1 MTEKFTWKE
10 RLGMA
15 AADLLMLLLGLYG
28 ALFSFLTAFP
38 LPVDEEF
45 LLPACVLAAMA
56 AAAVFS
62 LPRARYRL
70 PLVLLWLG
78 WMGWTVWNNFSDLVL
93 AALACAERVGA
104 VFARKLDLG
113 LVAPDFSQELSVLTV
128 AKRQE
133 VCTLLC
139 VLFLLLLAL
148 WLGWAVVRR
157 RSFWLGFW
165 GTFPILLVP
174 LSITVTPRWIPL
186 MALLLFWATG
196 VLTRLVKKDDPRGN
210 ARLTLAVL
218 PLTALLL
225 FLLGLALPEERYE
238 RAAWIPKARAEAL
251 DELSGMVRGVS
262 IPSGLTGL
270 AGGGAEADLRHAG
283 PLRYTGS
290 PVLRVESEITGHI
303 YLRGFSA
310 GKYTDRGWEQLS
322 ESTYDEMR
330 DGWSVEES
338 SPAWS
343 PQAASSQSDP
353 QIVYGVGSDRYSF
366 ISLPAF
372 HPGIG
377 SAQPLNFPAQADRAA
392 HPEVP
397 ARRFTIESVGLSSGY
412 MYTPYQL
419 ATTPDNMTG
428 AEFMDDAYL
437 ARDVGIRRYVLY
449 ARTDTYAS
457 HLRPSVP
464 DAESELAYRA
474 FVYREYLN
482 VPEGLESALDRFLD
496 RYGMSELSP
505 RYSDSSLQSWGIS
518 PLSAAE
524 TIARLLGQETVYDP
538 DTPVTPE
545 GQDFVKY
552 FLITSKRGY
561 CMHYASAAT
570 LLLRYLGVPAR
581 YVAGYTADVV
591 ANQTVTVPDQN
602 AHAWVEVYVDGYGWQ
617 PVEVTP
623 GFTLPGTESFI
634 TTPSP
639 TPSQSL
645 SPSEQPET
653 PEPSRAP
660 LRPEPDED
668 VGGPAQAGLLDLR
681 FLLPPA
687 LLLLLAALLAA
698 RRRLILE
705 RRRRRFAAPD
715 ANRAVIAMYLYQQRL
730 LRFHRGT
737 ALDEAAELLGQK
749 AKFSQHTLT
758 EEERLEMLEHIRQL
772 TARTE
777 ALPGRWRGL
786 TLRYIWALL

>member
-1 MTEKFTWKE
+1 
-10 RLGMA
+10 MA
-15 AADLLMLLLGLYG
+15 AADFLMLLLGLYG

-38 LPVDEEF
+38 LPVDEE
-45 LLPACVLAAMA
+45 LLLSACALAAMA
-56 AAAVFS
+56 AVAVFS

-104 VFARKLDLG
+104 VFVRKLDMG
-113 LVAPDFSQELSVLTV
+113 LVAPDFSQELSVLTL

-139 VLFLLLLAL
+139 VLFLLLLTL

-174 LSITVTPRWIPL
+174 LSITVTPRWLPL
-186 MALLLFWATG
+186 MALLLFWAAG
-196 VLTRLVKKDDPRGN
+196 VLTRLVKKADPRGST
-210 ARLTLAVL
+210 RLTLAVL
-218 PLTALLL
+218 PLTAFLL

-310 GKYTDRGWEQLS
+310 GKYTDRGWEQLG

-330 DGWSVEES
+330 DGWPAEES
-338 SPAWS
+338 FPAWS
-343 PQAASSQSDP
+343 SQAQSSQSDP

-372 HPGIG
+372 YPGIG
-377 SAQPLNFPAQADRAA
+377 SAQPLNFPALADRAA

-397 ARRFTIESVGLSSGY
+397 ARRFTIESMGLSSGY

-474 FVYREYLN
+474 FVYREYLD
-482 VPEGLESALDRFLD
+482 VPEELESALDRFLD

-518 PLSAAE
+518 PLSTAE
-524 TIARLLGQETVYDP
+524 TIAHLLEQETVYDP

-545 GQDFVKY
+545 GQDFVKH

-591 ANQTVTVPDQN
+591 ANETVTVPDQN

-617 PVEVTP
+617 PMEVTP
-623 GFTLPGTESFI
+623 GFTLPGTESSV

-645 SPSEQPET
+645 PPLEQPET
-653 PEPSRAP
+653 PRPSRTP
-660 LRPEPDED
+660 QPEPDED
-668 VGGPAQAGLLDLR
+668 VGGSAQAGLLDLR
-681 FLLPPA
+681 FLLAPA

-698 RRRLILE
+698 RRRLVLK
-705 RRRRRFAAPD
+705 RRQRRFAAPD

-730 LRFHRGT
+730 LRFHRGAT
-737 ALDEAAELLGQK
+737 LDDAAELLGQK

-758 EEERLEMLEHIRQL
+758 EEERLEMLEHVRQL